1 MSTISQ
7 LRSEAQ
13 ARGEE
18 LVKRYNELENAEKQI
33 LVEKT
38 QIKSQ
43 VDTING
49 ELAAYNTIEP
59 PVTEVEPTKA
69 SETELKSVS

>member
-49 ELAAYNTIEP
+49 EIAAYNKIEP
-59 PVTEVEPTKA
+59 PVTDPETTQEP
-69 SETELKSVS
+69 ETELEPAK

>member
-18 LVKRYNELENAEKQI
+18 LVKRFQELENAEKQI
-33 LVEKT
+33 LAEKT

-43 VDTING
+43 VDAING
-49 ELAAYNTIEP
+49 EIAAYNKIEP
-59 PVTEVEPTKA
+59 PTTEVEPQP
-69 SETELKSVS
+69 EPEPVE

>member
-1 MSTISQ
+1 MSTISK

-13 ARGEE
+13 ERGKE

-33 LVEKT
+33 QSEKF

-49 ELAAYNTIEP
+49 EIAAYNKIEP
-59 PVTEVEPTKA
+59 PVTEVEATQPPK
-69 SETELKSVS
+69 SELQSA

>member
-1 MSTISQ
+1 MSTISK

-13 ARGEE
+13 ERGKE

-33 LVEKT
+33 QSEKF

-49 ELAAYNTIEP
+49 EIAAYNKIEP
-59 PVTEVEPTKA
+59 PVTEVEATQPPE
-69 SETELKSVS
+69 SELQSA

>member
-1 MSTISQ
+1 MRTLFLKIKLFFWRFRNFQ
-7 LRSEAQ
+7 
-13 ARGEE
+13 
-18 LVKRYNELENAEKQI
+18 ELEKSEQQI
-33 LVEKT
+33 LVEKS

-49 ELAAYNTIEP
+49 EIAAYNKIEP

-69 SETELKSVS
+69 SETELKSVR

>member
-1 MSTISQ
+1 MSTISK

-13 ARGEE
+13 ERGKE

-33 LVEKT
+33 QSEKF

-49 ELAAYNTIEP
+49 EIAAYNKIEP
-59 PVTEVEPTKA
+59 PVTEVETTQPPE
-69 SETELKSVS
+69 SELQSA